1 MTKGPEVFSG
11 LFLCR
16 GVIVRKILILSLMF
30 VLVSCA
36 TLFSDSSDKITFT
49 SEPSDA
55 QVYLNGV
62 QIGKTPLT
70 YEVDRATFQQS
81 EIVIKKDGYESKN
94 FMLGRT
100 LATASIFNLTSWLS
114 WLTDATSGNM
124 IEYSPRAYFIDL
136 RKVSKAQAEIKR
148 AYFVMINHK
157 ALLNDFGRGQ
167 GEYLDGFLK
176 LSELTPAK
184 QDKMK
189 SHLVNNSWTYFQ
201 YVYPNDIYRQ
211 LEIDLKTL

>member
-1 MTKGPEVFSG
+1 MK
-11 LFLCR
+11 
-16 GVIVRKILILSLMF
+16 KLSLITLLL

-36 TLFSDSSDKITFT
+36 TLFSNGSDKITFT

-62 QIGKTPLT
+62 EIGKTPLT

-100 LATASIFNLTSWLS
+100 LATAAIFNLTSWLS

-157 ALLNDFGRGQ
+157 ALLNDLGRGE
-167 GEYLDGFLK
+167 GEYLDSFLK
-176 LSELTPAK
+176 LSELNPSK
-184 QDKMK
+184 QEKMRT
-189 SHLVNNSWTYFQ
+189 HLLNHSWTYFQ
-201 YVYPNDIYRQ
+201 YAYPNDIYRQ
-211 LEIDLKTL
+211 LELDLKAL

>member
-1 MTKGPEVFSG
+1 MK
-11 LFLCR
+11 
-16 GVIVRKILILSLMF
+16 KLSLVALLL

-36 TLFSDSSDKITFT
+36 TLFSDGADKITFT
-49 SEPSDA
+49 SEPAGAD
-55 QVYLNGV
+55 VYLNGTI
-62 QIGKTPLT
+62 IGKTPLT

-100 LATASIFNLTSWLS
+100 LATAAIFNLTSWFS

-136 RKVSKAQAEIKR
+136 RKMSKAQAEIKR

-157 ALLNDFGRGQ
+157 AFLNDLGRGE

-176 LSELTPAK
+176 LSELSTVK
-184 QDKMK
+184 QEKMRAQ
-189 SHLVNNSWTYFQ
+189 LINNSWTYFQ

-211 LEIDLKTL
+211 LELDLKAL